1 MSAEAQP
8 AAVSVGRRGLG
19 RCGGVVY
26 QRLPVR
32 PQRGAAVVIIPR
44 AQSAKCRV
52 QSSKQSNRLY
62 TRIAPQQEQLLV
74 PCALRCVVLHCVA
87 CGACHCISNPNPVTR
102 RTDDHYS
109 QLHDQSVRL
118 AALL

>member
-1 MSAEAQP
+1 VSAEAQP

-44 AQSAKCRV
+44 AQSAELK
-52 QSSKQSNRLY
+52 
-62 TRIAPQQEQLLV
+62 AEQ
-74 PCALRCVVLHCVA
+74 
-87 CGACHCISNPNPVTR
+87 
-102 RTDDHYS
+102 
-109 QLHDQSVRL
+109 
-118 AALL
+118 